1 MAAIIAIGT
10 AKEKPVTPTLT
21 LPVDALEVDGA
32 EPEVGDEVEH
42 SFKCKVT
49 KISGDTATT
58 KVTAIDGAPVEGSPE
73 EEAGES
79 PEEESAEE
87 GSEGEGS
94 SNPGRSN
101 PGPGVLAMAPPLS
114 PARMR
119 SRAQTAAIGAAL
131 RRRAKGMP
139 VPMM

>member
-42 SFKCKVT
+42 SFKGKVT
-49 KISGDTATT
+49 KISGDSATI

-87 GSEGEGS
+87 GSESES

-101 PGPGVLAMAPPLS
+101 PGPGVLAMAPALS